1 MKESMKKLLDKFPY
15 FLNKD
20 KSSNFYKSE
29 KVFNEW
35 FGMVDNDLFQTYMSE
50 YIRKPMLIW
59 KEQTKPYEYKI
70 HFLVIV
76 DNLES
81 VTLYK
86 NDEVIYTKSY
96 EISEDNRAFYF
107 AYNDES
113 LNIIPDDTFTVKV
126 YTGDEYTLEKAYP
139 TDIDETLDHVGELNG
154 IPRKKYSIVDASEY
168 PYTEPPYNDQT
179 IEDDF
184 HYMNRILTY
193 NLLYHV
199 VPLPLLKIWS
209 MYGIAGTI
217 VNRQNSIARMSS
229 ESRGEEWTPRSWEH
243 KDCMCSGT
251 VSEKEMF
258 FFATVDNNRPV
269 RGQTIHF
276 DFNVIDS
283 YGRQLD
289 DDFVFIV
296 YKNNE
301 LVTGPDGEPVTI
313 HGRTWS
319 INTKD
324 LEDSAFI
331 FKLYSNAEIAKEAI
345 QYDGGLLNVVDGDI
359 VSKPI
364 IITIYGCDEANY
376 HVSVTGNDSNVG
388 TKDNPLKTIECALSK
403 VTAEENI
410 INIMGGN
417 YNLTSPITIHENTV
431 LMSCAKNPPVINCS
445 NHKVFTVKSGVWLD
459 LINLKFKS
467 NCCYNTAVNTRFT
480 NDSSVGIDF
489 NMDIDYNYAC
499 KIWNAIFVDYTPVRV
514 DKPVAFTVTL
524 KDKEDDLI
532 NAESLKIIFN
542 NETNTITT
550 NTTGYTYNKTVDVGG
565 VYPLTVI
572 HEESEEY
579 CESELETKL
588 LITHLNELLT
598 DDNGSMSY
606 RTDHAELL
614 FSIDD
619 EGNWNYTHNENTV
632 ISINE
637 DGDISVEENY
647 DL

>member
-1 MKESMKKLLDKFPY
+1 MKESMKKLMDKFPY
-15 FLNKD
+15 FLNKT

-29 KVFNEW
+29 DVFNDW
-35 FGMVDNDLFQTYMSE
+35 FSMMDNDLFKTYISG
-50 YIRKPMLIW
+50 YLRKPILIW
-59 KEQTKPYEYKI
+59 KEQTEPYKYKM
-70 HFLVIV
+70 HFLVIL

-81 VTLYK
+81 VKLYK
-86 NDEVIYTKSY
+86 NDEAIYTKSY
-96 EISEDNRAFYF
+96 EIGEDNKVFYF
-107 AYNDES
+107 AYKGES
-113 LNIIPDDTFTVKV
+113 LNIIPDDTFIVKV
-126 YTGDEYTLEKAYP
+126 YTSDEYSLEKAYP
-139 TDIDETLDHVGELNG
+139 TDIDETLDSIGELND

-168 PYTEPPYNDQT
+168 PYTEPPYNDQPV
-179 IEDDF
+179 EDDF
-184 HYMNRILTY
+184 HYMNRILTC
-193 NLLYHV
+193 NLLYHT
-199 VPLPLLKIWS
+199 VPLPLLKIWEK
-209 MYGIAGTI
+209 YGISATMS
-217 VNRQNSIARMSS
+217 NRQNSIARMSS
-229 ESRGEEWTPRSWEH
+229 ESRGEDWIPRPWEH
-243 KDCMCSGT
+243 KDCMCSSTLGET
-251 VSEKEMF
+251 EMF
-258 FFATVDNNRPV
+258 FLASVDNNRPI

-276 DFNVIDS
+276 EFNVIDS
-283 YGRQLD
+283 YGKQLD
-289 DDFVFIV
+289 DDFVFIA
-296 YKNNE
+296 YQNNE
-301 LVTGPDGEPVTI
+301 LVAGPDGEPVII
-313 HGRTWS
+313 HGRTWGL
-319 INTKD
+319 NTKD
-324 LEDSAFI
+324 LEDSIFV

-345 QYDGGLLNVVDGDI
+345 QYDDGLLNVIDGDS

-364 IITIYGCDEANY
+364 IVTIYGCDEANY
-376 HVSVTGNDSNVG
+376 HVSVTGNDSNDG
-388 TKDNPLKTIECALSK
+388 TKEFPLKTIGCALSK

-410 INIMGGN
+410 INIMGGE
-417 YNLTSPITIHENTV
+417 YDLTLPVTIAENTV

-445 NHKVFTVKSGVWLD
+445 DHKVFTVKSGVWLD

-588 LITHLNELLT
+588 LVTHLNELLT
-598 DDNGSMSY
+598 DDSGSMSY

-614 FSIDD
+614 FSFDD
-619 EGNWNYTHNENTV
+619 DGNWNYTHDENTV
-632 ISINE
+632 ISIND
-637 DGDISVEENY
+637 DGDINVEENY
-647 DL
+647 DM